1 LVLIVFLDK
10 KRCGKGNNLEM
21 KNTQRIYMNEEL
33 RRWIEETQ
41 HEIKIH
47 KEKKKDEPVRK
58 TKGKCEICGEKKAEH
73 VCLKC
78 GRAVCKS
85 CYFKII
91 GICKKCVP
99 SEIASKW
106 DGSKPDWE
114 KKLGVEWIG

>member
-1 LVLIVFLDK
+1 
-10 KRCGKGNNLEM
+10 M
-21 KNTQRIYMNEEL
+21 KNIQKISMNEEL

-41 HEIKIH
+41 HKIEMQQDK
-47 KEKKKDEPVRK
+47 KEEDASVKKP
-58 TKGKCEICGEKKAEH
+58 TGKCEICGEKKAEH
-73 VCLKC
+73 ICLKC
-78 GRAVCKS
+78 GRAACKS

-99 SEIASKW
+99 SEVATKW